1 MHKFKKVIK
10 ALFIILIIFLLV
22 FVIRRFQRLY
32 SEGKFDEALSKNKKI
47 VYVNSTVSYENEKD
61 NNSKD
66 NYSDS
71 EESQKKNSDSSSST
85 LQLETPT
92 DEYYNK
98 FNFDNV
104 LLLYEGEQIS
114 NATIAALDRL
124 IQDADDSLYRKPKVE
139 FKNFSRLSK
148 NEITPDDIEEYKNVL
163 NEAKNVIQ
171 ENSIYIFSFE
181 YNKFNSIVDKII
193 ITKK

>member
-1 MHKFKKVIK
+1 MHKLKKVIK

>member
-1 MHKFKKVIK
+1 MHRLKKVLKIF
-10 ALFIILIIFLLV
+10 FIILLILLSV
-22 FVIRRFQRLY
+22 SAVYRFKRLY
-32 SEGKFDEALSKNKKI
+32 AEGKLDKVISKNKKI
-47 VYVNSTVSYENEKD
+47 VYINSSNSNEKVKD
-61 NNSKD
+61 INLNDNSK
-66 NYSDS
+66 NS
-71 EESQKKNSDSSSST
+71 EENAKLNRVSNSST

-104 LLLYEGEQIS
+104 LLLYEGEQQS
-114 NATIAALDRL
+114 AATIAALDRL

-139 FKNFSRLSK
+139 FKNFSRLSRY
-148 NEITPDDIEEYKNVL
+148 EITPDNIEEYKQVL
-163 NEAKNVIQ
+163 NESKKVIQ
-171 ENSIYIFSFE
+171 KDSIYIFSFE

>member
-1 MHKFKKVIK
+1 MHRLKKVLKIF
-10 ALFIILIIFLLV
+10 FIILLILLSV
-22 FVIRRFQRLY
+22 SAVYRFKRLY
-32 SEGKFDEALSKNKKI
+32 AEGKLDKVISKNKKI
-47 VYVNSTVSYENEKD
+47 VYINSSNSNEKVKD
-61 NNSKD
+61 INLNDNSKD
-66 NYSDS
+66 S
-71 EESQKKNSDSSSST
+71 EENAKLNRGSNSST

-104 LLLYEGEQIS
+104 LLLYEGEQQS
-114 NATIAALDRL
+114 AATIAALDRL

-139 FKNFSRLSK
+139 FKNFSRLSRY
-148 NEITPDDIEEYKNVL
+148 EITPDNIEEYKQVL
-163 NEAKNVIQ
+163 NESKKVIQ
-171 ENSIYIFSFE
+171 KGSTYIFSFE